1 MFFALIYWIGYV
13 FDLRI
18 TVKMINLLAF
28 IGDVYEVIDVPQNEA
43 MGGGDIQI
51 QLYSLEWK

>member
-1 MFFALIYWIGYV
+1 M
-13 FDLRI
+13 FDLHI

-28 IGDVYEVIDVPQNEA
+28 IGDVYEVIDVPQNERW
-43 MGGGDIQI
+43 GRDIQI